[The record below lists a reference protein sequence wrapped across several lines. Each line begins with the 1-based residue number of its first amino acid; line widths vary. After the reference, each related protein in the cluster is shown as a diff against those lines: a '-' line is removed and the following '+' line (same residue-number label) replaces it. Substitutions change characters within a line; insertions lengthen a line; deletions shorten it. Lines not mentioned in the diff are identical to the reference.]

1 MKRFDRLSEW
11 QVSERVV
18 LRRGDKFRVSG
29 GPYYRMPDGTKASMA
44 VRGLLT
50 FSAALVRGNLVL
62 IEAFD
67 ANGFVCIHVAGRRK
81 NAVGASFV
89 PRPYK
94 VRGKVCVK
102 KGAAR

>member
-1 MKRFDRLSEW
+1 MKRFERVAEW

-18 LRRGDKFRVSG
+18 LRRGDKFRVAG
-29 GPYYRMPDGTKASMA
+29 GPYYRMPDGTRASMA
-44 VRGLLT
+44 VRGVLT
-50 FSAALVRGNLVL
+50 FSGALVRGSLVL

-67 ANGFVCIHVAGRRK
+67 ANGFVCLHVQGRRK

-94 VRGKVCVK
+94 VRGKVRAT
-102 KGAAR
+102 KGAK